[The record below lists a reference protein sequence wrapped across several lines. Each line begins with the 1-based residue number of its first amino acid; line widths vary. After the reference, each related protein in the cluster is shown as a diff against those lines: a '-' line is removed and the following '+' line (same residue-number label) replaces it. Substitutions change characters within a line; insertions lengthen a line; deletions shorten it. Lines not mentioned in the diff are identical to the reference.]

1 MALGYPNG
9 VVKEDLPIEGQ
20 IIRVA
25 DEYDAIVSKRQYKT
39 YIDISDTLKII
50 AEKTIPAYKTGR
62 TNAKNPKYSQVNPQ
76 IMHAL
81 LEVVEDDV
89 NYEISCV
96 EGYIKHIEEQIKRL
110 NKLAKY
116 IEGYNNA
123 TKARDKNDFK
133 ELIEYILQ
141 PGETIENYSKI
152 IEEYKKAYEVRK
164 AHIDKLKT
172 EIKKIRQIKVDDWI

>member
-1 MALGYPNG
+1 
-9 VVKEDLPIEGQ
+9 
-20 IIRVA
+20 
-25 DEYDAIVSKRQYKT
+25 
-39 YIDISDTLKII
+39 
-50 AEKTIPAYKTGR
+50 
-62 TNAKNPKYSQVNPQ
+62 
-76 IMHAL
+76 MHAL

-110 NKLAKY
+110 NKRAEY
-116 IEGYNNA
+116 IEVYNNA

>member
-1 MALGYPNG
+1 MAKVIKERAKEVQEKDSRSGEKLKEAKLGKEMINVNG
-9 VVKEDLPIEGQ
+9 ESL
-20 IIRVA
+20 
-25 DEYDAIVSKRQYKT
+25 
-39 YIDISDTLKII
+39 
-50 AEKTIPAYKTGR
+50 
-62 TNAKNPKYSQVNPQ
+62 
-76 IMHAL
+76 
-81 LEVVEDDV
+81 
-89 NYEISCV
+89 
-96 EGYIKHIEEQIKRL
+96 EEQIKRL
-110 NKLAKY
+110 SKLAEY